1 MLWSVFANE
10 ASCLTKP
17 ELCTAVDKFAGLKP
31 IAGTR
36 KYRGRFVLAIK
47 TELVAAWVV
56 YFKKRTCSLDSE
68 WIKPKSIYFLSRAA

>member
-1 MLWSVFANE
+1 MLWSAFANE
-10 ASCLTKP
+10 ASCHIKL
-17 ELCTAVDKFAGLKP
+17 ELCTAVDKFSRLKP
-31 IAGTR
+31 AMGTR

-47 TELVAAWVV
+47 TELVADWLG